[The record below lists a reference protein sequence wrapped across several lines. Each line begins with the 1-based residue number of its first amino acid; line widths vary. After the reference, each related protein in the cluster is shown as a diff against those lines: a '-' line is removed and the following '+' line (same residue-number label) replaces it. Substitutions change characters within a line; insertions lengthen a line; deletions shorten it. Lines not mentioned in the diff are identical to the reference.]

1 MNYDLKSPEIE
12 MVKETNPTS
21 QREKLE
27 AYNTFE
33 QKEEDNGKEKLDF
46 ATKNELL
53 SKSPQP
59 DPAKQKLQHVSFG

>member
-21 QREKLE
+21 QGEKLE

-46 ATKNELL
+46 AAKNELL
-53 SKSPQP
+53 SKSP
-59 DPAKQKLQHVSFG
+59 

>member
-1 MNYDLKSPEIE
+1 

-21 QREKLE
+21 LEEKFD

-33 QKEEDNGKEKLDF
+33 HKEEDNGKEKLDF
-46 ATKNELL
+46 ASQNELL

-59 DPAKQKLQHVSFG
+59 QLRADPAKQKLHHVSFGERTVIN